1 MKGFCVWLSLV
12 FVAFFA
18 VGAYSYTIQNI
29 NFPYKGIVYDGLHIP
44 ATNYNDI
51 KITRD
56 EYYFFEFTYRGKEF
70 KCRLLVFGA
79 IYVDVSEGLD
89 KIFCFDVNSF
99 RMRTMG
105 GSGN

>member
-1 MKGFCVWLSLV
+1 MKGLYVWLVLV
-12 FVAFFA
+12 FVALFS
-18 VGAYSYTIQNI
+18 VGAYSYTVHTI
-29 NFPYKGIVYDGLHIP
+29 NFPYKGIVYDGLRIP

-51 KITRD
+51 NITRD
-56 EYYFFEFTYRGKEF
+56 DYYWFEFSYHGKDF
-70 KCRLLVFGA
+70 KCHLLVFGA
-79 IYVDVSEGLD
+79 IYVDVSEGMD